1 MKKKSRS
8 ENAEKSGPAVGEV
21 GPREIVKEICMIT
34 IFSADTRQNNKN
46 CFYPHRFEVTDEA
59 SLKQAVSKDYVCAE
73 FRANR
78 RNIGNF
84 VSCDCLA
91 FDVDNDH
98 SDQPVDW
105 ILPEDVAAFFTGVTF
120 WVHYSRSN
128 RKEKN
133 GKAARP
139 KFHVLFPI
147 RECGSAEQCAALK
160 QSVQRI
166 FPYFDAQALDAA
178 RFFFGTEN
186 PEVEYWQG
194 VRNLSDFLE
203 NRGVILRGEPEAVAR
218 KETSAYAPGATSEQ
232 KGDVAA
238 AGWGEGLP
246 GFENNTLYNPPPAG
260 RGDRHLVTVGEVR
273 ETEPQRDRE
282 TDEVELPIANL
293 VPILRG
299 ERNTTM
305 HRFAVKCLKRYGICE
320 RAYELFRR
328 EARRC
333 EPPLEEEELCSVWQ
347 SAAKYYRNAI
357 AVSASYVQPEQ
368 YGKAAESLKPPDYSD
383 IGQAKVVV
391 REYGNELCYTDNTD
405 FLRYDGCKWNE
416 SHQLAVGAM
425 EEFLDLQLA
434 DAEDEIAE
442 AAWELNA
449 VGGVEFDL
457 SAGLKGLDRQ
467 IRELNPEEEK
477 LKALLNAEA
486 KLQAAYTYKAF
497 VMRRRD
503 MSYLLSALAAAKPMV
518 QKNISDL
525 DKDEF
530 LLNTP
535 DATYDL
541 RYGMSG
547 ALAHEPENYITKIT
561 WCSPSA
567 KGMELWQKALETF
580 FQGDAELIDYV
591 QQIAGLAAIGKVF
604 MEAIIISYGEGRNGK
619 STFWNTVARVM
630 GSYSGQIS
638 ADALTVGC
646 KRNVKPEMA
655 ELKGKRLVIAAELEE
670 GMRLN
675 TSVIKQLC
683 STDEI
688 FAEKKYRDPFRFVPS
703 HTLVLYTNHL
713 PRVGASDAGTWR
725 RLIVIPFNAKIEGTS
740 DIRNYTDY
748 LVQNAGEA
756 VLQWII
762 EGAQKVIANHFVLPV
777 PACVKAAVKAY
788 RDSNDWLGNFL
799 ADCCDVNPDY
809 REKSGSVYQEYRDYC
824 MRNGEWARNT
834 ADFYAA
840 MDAAGF
846 ERHKGKDAMYV
857 YGLRLK
863 TAVPVYS

>member
-8 ENAEKSGPAVGEV
+8 ENADPLAVQHHCK
-21 GPREIVKEICMIT
+21 RKRKDIKMIT
-34 IFSADTRQNNKN
+34 IFSADIRQNNKN

-147 RECGSAEQCAALK
+147 RECGSAEQCTALK

-203 NRGVILRGEPEAVAR
+203 NRGVILRGE
-218 KETSAYAPGATSEQ
+218 
-232 KGDVAA
+232 
-238 AGWGEGLP
+238 
-246 GFENNTLYNPPPAG
+246 
-260 RGDRHLVTVGEVR
+260 
-273 ETEPQRDRE
+273 
-282 TDEVELPIANL
+282 
-293 VPILRG
+293 
-299 ERNTTM
+299 RNTTM

-347 SAAKYYRNAI
+347 SATKYYRNAI

-391 REYGNELCYTDNTD
+391 REYGKELCYTDNTD

-530 LLNTP
+530 FLNTP

-740 DIRNYTDY
+740 DIKNYTDY

-762 EGAQKVIANHFVLPV
+762 EGAQKVIANHFVLRV

-863 TAVPVYS
+863 TVVPAYS